1 VLAIE
6 MQEVETLL
14 LHKTEQNFVTQQE
27 YFQLSILKRLI
38 IRAGLMCPLF
48 FIIACK
54 KILMG

>member
-1 VLAIE
+1 